1 MELQLINMVSP
12 AVEMQ
17 PHLAA
22 HSPLAYYWDVPLG
35 IIEQGFTT
43 TGLLTSKSKFKKN
56 CDRLSESNYNK
67 TLQNLFFFF
76 MRVRFLQINQS
87 G

>member
-43 TGLLTSKSKFKKN
+43 TGLLTSKF
-56 CDRLSESNYNK
+56 
-67 TLQNLFFFF
+67 
-76 MRVRFLQINQS
+76 RF
-87 G
+87 